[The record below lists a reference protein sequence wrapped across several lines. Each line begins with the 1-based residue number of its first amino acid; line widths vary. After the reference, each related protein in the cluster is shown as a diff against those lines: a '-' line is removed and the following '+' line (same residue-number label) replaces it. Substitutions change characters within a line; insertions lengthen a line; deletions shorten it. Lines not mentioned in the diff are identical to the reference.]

1 MTEHTSNPRVYL
13 LIFAALIGLTLLTVA
28 VAQAELPGWHTPLGL
43 AIAVAKA
50 TLVVLFFMHALHS
63 ERLTWAVV
71 LTSIFMLLIMVIGT
85 LVDYWSR
92 PWVAY

>member
-1 MTEHTSNPRVYL
+1 MTGHTSNPRIYFV
-13 LIFAALIGLTLLTVA
+13 IFAALIGLTLLTVA
-28 VAQAELPGWHTPLGL
+28 VAQAELPGWHTPVGL

-63 ERLTWAVV
+63 ERLTWAVI
-71 LTSIFMLLIMVIGT
+71 LTSVFMLAIMLVGT

-92 PWVAY
+92 PWLVY